1 MGGRWAEDRGGCG
14 AAPLARL
21 SVLGIESKG
30 EQAPTATLSA
40 LLSAAFVE
48 RVHRLATIMQID
60 DVVSPSSS
68 RRKDQNEP
76 NGENASPQ
84 KQLPVSAPSTK
95 ALGKRKAVPEGSPD
109 DDARSEAEMDTDEM
123 VEEQAPPP
131 SALITTKVV
140 HADDADDDDDGV
152 AFMGRKGALA
162 LCDFVR
168 SRSM

>member
-1 MGGRWAEDRGGCG
+1 M
-14 AAPLARL
+14 
-21 SVLGIESKG
+21 SY
-30 EQAPTATLSA
+30 T
-40 LLSAAFVE
+40 
-48 RVHRLATIMQID
+48 MQID
-60 DVVSPSSS
+60 DVVSPSC
-68 RRKDQNEP
+68 RKDQNEP
-76 NGENASPQ
+76 NAENASPQ

-109 DDARSEAEMDTDEM
+109 DDARSEAEMDHDEV

-131 SALITTKVV
+131 SALITTKVA

-168 SRSM
+168 ARSMRPPVPPTQASHGCSLRPSMRCGDS

>member
-1 MGGRWAEDRGGCG
+1 
-14 AAPLARL
+14 
-21 SVLGIESKG
+21 
-30 EQAPTATLSA
+30 
-40 LLSAAFVE
+40 
-48 RVHRLATIMQID
+48 MQID

-109 DDARSEAEMDTDEM
+109 DDARSEAEMDHDEV

-131 SALITTKVV
+131 SALITTKVA
-140 HADDADDDDDGV
+140 HADAGADDADDDDDGV